1 MIKAVPPQ
9 DLMNDLRTF
18 VAGATRPVKTNP
30 LELARTALSILKT
43 LPAAR
48 DAVLEYFCTLFNSAV
63 SKYVTQIETDM
74 CLDSSSSTSGHE
86 DATIVEI
93 HVVLCNFVSSNPK
106 AWAPIIS
113 TWSLELLGELSSR
126 YAGRAHVPLSAGLNE
141 TLQLW
146 MSCRA
151 TRILIDITTQCLSC
165 LMHSD
170 TESCINALLDTSVAH
185 SPHFDWVV
193 AHVGSCF
200 PHTVITRV
208 LSCGLK
214 DFSQHGSA
222 DQSAKAPKLNSVVG
236 ILGHLA
242 GSHFADIRSA
252 LLELFQW
259 SLEPDKHE
267 GDGENAERPATVPF
281 LLQLASLS
289 PTLLH
294 ALSTDVLHTLTPS
307 MLPKL
312 AALAPSWCDYFGGSQ
327 ALEDLIVHL
336 ALGCEQGG
344 TQILKLLLDA
354 ASPLDY
360 STTAAPD
367 SSVIASVKSTSME
380 ILELLLQEIDH
391 LLRSTMPGTSSIP
404 LLCSIKQE
412 VTVIQPLLL
421 SGDPLHVQ
429 TAVRLLG
436 LLGHHSTAVLVSS
449 AAFLLQRASTD
460 GHLVALVRLVTGGIC
475 NSTSASQLEQENGC
489 YYKTGCLAQALEQ
502 AMRSNAGCV
511 LGDEGAIQPP
521 PEQLWHNVAHLLRWE
536 HSGKAPSLRGGLIS
550 RAVRCNLRE
559 VSDRLCTVSD
569 PHLACA
575 MAVALDLTVVADRS
589 SHDVYTVN
597 MQLTLLMAKAAVAY
611 FFLCVSEKDDL
622 VRFHGV
628 RLCCHLLAHLSSHS
642 PPARSLALREL
653 LEGSLFHSHSHL
665 FGAKLPSQIR
675 APREDVKL
683 LHENHKQGTSVMLA
697 QRHSSVFHAGV
708 IGHGPRKTLVNQS
721 QEPDTVT
728 HNTQLL
734 IEVIKACCSSGGT
747 GPETGSE
754 QLPTY
759 PVSLDAITT
768 VSLLLVELISPDV
781 MYNGLPW
788 PEEEFC
794 KVTVERD
801 LHIRRLF
808 DDLPLIW
815 HLMSLVATYRPALC
829 YCSVL
834 LRALTATLLAQWG
847 SAAQRAQHNDRLLA
861 TTAQVLELMA
871 LGQLLPPPLSS
882 LRDVIPHL
890 KPQEVV
896 QLIRDCVWNYLRD
909 HVPSPALFARDE
921 NGLMWRDATLARPEP
936 QYTDT
941 LRSTMQN
948 NIQHLGTLYSQL
960 FPPTSSNFQNE

>member
-1 MIKAVPPQ
+1 MSGTSVIKSVSTQ
-9 DLMNDLRTF
+9 DLMSDLRAF
-18 VAGATRPVKTNP
+18 VAGATRPVKSNP

-48 DAVLEYFCTLFNSAV
+48 DAVLEYFCTLFDSAV
-63 SKYVTQIETDM
+63 CKYVTQIESDM
-74 CLDSSSSTSGHE
+74 CMNSNTSLLVHE
-86 DATIVEI
+86 DATIAEI

-151 TRILIDITTQCLSC
+151 TRTLIDITTQCLSC

-170 TESCINALLDTSVAH
+170 TETCISALLDTSVAH

-214 DFSQHGSA
+214 DFNQRGT
-222 DQSAKAPKLNSVVG
+222 DPNTKTPKLNSVVG

-242 GSHFADIRSA
+242 ASHFADIRSA

-259 SLEPDKHE
+259 SLKTDSHE
-267 GDGENAERPATVPF
+267 VDGDDDERPATVPF

-289 PTLLH
+289 KTLLR
-294 ALSTDVLHTLTPS
+294 ALTTDVLQTLNPS
-307 MLPKL
+307 MLPQL
-312 AALAPSWCDYFGGSQ
+312 AVLAPGWCEYFGGGE

-354 ASPLDY
+354 ASPMDNSEL
-360 STTAAPD
+360 
-367 SSVIASVKSTSME
+367 SSSSPINNSVKYISRE

-391 LLRSTMPGTSSIP
+391 LLRSSLTGNCSIS
-404 LLCSIKQE
+404 LLSSIKQE
-412 VTVIQPLLL
+412 MMVIQPLLL
-421 SGDPLHVQ
+421 SRDPLRVQ

-436 LLGHHSTAVLVSS
+436 LLGYQSAAVLVSS
-449 AAFLLQRASTD
+449 AAFLMQRATTD
-460 GHLVALVRLVTGGIC
+460 DHLAALVRLVTGGVF
-475 NSTSASQLEQENGC
+475 NSMITSQSEQENG
-489 YYKTGCLAQALEQ
+489 GCFHRSSGLAQAFEQ
-502 AMRSNAGCV
+502 AIRNNLSPE
-511 LGDEGAIQPP
+511 DDISDHP
-521 PEQLWHNVAHLLRWE
+521 PELLWHNVARLLKWE
-536 HSGKAPSLRGGLIS
+536 KSKKAPILRGGLVS
-550 RAVRCNLRE
+550 RAVRSNLYEASSLLCN
-559 VSDRLCTVSD
+559 VTDAN
-569 PHLACA
+569 LAHA
-575 MAVALDLTVVADRS
+575 IAAVLDLTMESGQPEDDDTLTPISV
-589 SHDVYTVN
+589 
-597 MQLTLLMAKAAVAY
+597 QLTLHMAKAVVAY
-611 FFLCVSEKDDL
+611 FFLCISERDQMAKL
-622 VRFHGV
+622 RGV
-628 RLCCHLLAHLSSHS
+628 CICCNLLFRLSSHS
-642 PPARSLALREL
+642 TAARALALREL
-653 LEGSLFHSHSHL
+653 LEGSLFHSHSHM
-665 FGAKLPSQIR
+665 FGTKHPSQIR
-675 APREDVKL
+675 APEEDTKL
-683 LHENHKQGTSVMLA
+683 LHENHKQGTNVMMA

-708 IGHGPRKTLVNQS
+708 IGHGPRKT
-721 QEPDTVT
+721 VT
-728 HNTQLL
+728 HKSLEPENVMQSTQLL
-734 IEVIKACCSSGGT
+734 IDAIKACCSIDIPNHEHSLVQ
-747 GPETGSE
+747 P
-754 QLPTY
+754 L
-759 PVSLDAITT
+759 SLDAITT

-815 HLMSLVATYRPALC
+815 HLMSLVATHRPALC

-834 LRALTATLLAQWG
+834 LRGLTATLLAQWG
-847 SAAQRAQHNDRLLA
+847 SAAQRAQHNDKLFA
-861 TTAQVLELMA
+861 ITTQLLELMA

-882 LRDVIPHL
+882 LRDVIPYL

-896 QLIRDCVWNYLRD
+896 QLLRDCVWNYLRD

-921 NGLMWRDATLARPEP
+921 NGLMWRDATLARPGP

-941 LRSTMQN
+941 LRCTMQN
-948 NIQHLGTLYSQL
+948 NIQHLGKLYGQL
-960 FPPTSSNFQNE
+960 FPPDSDTHTE

>member
-1 MIKAVPPQ
+1 MSGTSVIKTVPPQ
-9 DLMNDLRTF
+9 DLMTELRTF

-48 DAVLEYFCTLFNSAV
+48 DAVLEYFCTLFDSAV
-63 SKYVTQIETDM
+63 SKYVTQIENDM
-74 CLDSSSSTSGHE
+74 CLNSGSSASGHE
-86 DATIVEI
+86 DATIIEI

-113 TWSLELLGELSSR
+113 TWSLELLGELSSH

-151 TRILIDITTQCLSC
+151 TRTLIDITTQCLSC

-214 DFSQHGSA
+214 DFSRHGSA
-222 DQSAKAPKLNSVVG
+222 DHSLKAPKLNSVVG

-259 SLEPDKHE
+259 SLEPDQHE
-267 GDGENAERPATVPF
+267 VDGENERSATVPF

-289 PTLLH
+289 PTLLR
-294 ALSTDVLHTLTPS
+294 ALTADVLHTLTPS

-312 AALAPSWCDYFGGSQ
+312 AVLAPSWCEYFGGSQ

-354 ASPLDY
+354 TSPLDC
-360 STTAAPD
+360 SDIGAPD
-367 SSVIASVKSTSME
+367 SATSAPIKETSRE
-380 ILELLLQEIDH
+380 ILELLLREVDH
-391 LLRSTMPGTSSIP
+391 LLRSTMPGTCTIP
-404 LLCSIKQE
+404 LLCSIKRE
-412 VTVIQPLLL
+412 MTVIQPLLL
-421 SGDPLHVQ
+421 SGDSLRVQ
-429 TAVRLLG
+429 TAVRLIG
-436 LLGHHSTAVLVSS
+436 LLGFHSTAVLVSS
-449 AAFLLQRASTD
+449 AAFLLQRASTNN
-460 GHLVALVRLVTGGIC
+460 HLVALVRLVTGGIGI
-475 NSTSASQLEQENGC
+475 STSGSHFSDFLTMLDTLLMC
-489 YYKTGCLAQALEQ
+489 ICAL
-502 AMRSNAGCV
+502 RGYSLFNFSF
-511 LGDEGAIQPP
+511 LYR
-521 PEQLWHNVAHLLRWE
+521 LE
-536 HSGKAPSLRGGLIS
+536 HSGKVPSLRGGLVS
-550 RAVRCNLRE
+550 RAVRCNLHE
-559 VSDRLCTVSD
+559 ISDRLCTISD
-569 PHLACA
+569 TCLAHS
-575 MAVALDLTVVADRS
+575 MAVALDLAVAADKS
-589 SHDVYTVN
+589 DVYTVSV
-597 MQLTLLMAKAAVAY
+597 QLTLLMAKAAVTY
-611 FFLCVSEKDDL
+611 FFLCVSEQDDL
-622 VRFHGV
+622 GRLRGV

-675 APREDVKL
+675 APREEIKL
-683 LHENHKQGTSVMLA
+683 LHENHKQSTSVMLA

-708 IGHGPRKTLVNQS
+708 IGDGPRKTFPNKAPEL
-721 QEPDTVT
+721 DTVM
-728 HNTQLL
+728 HRIQLL
-734 IEVIKACCSSGGT
+734 IEVIKACCSAGS
-747 GPETGSE
+747 ETGSE
-754 QLPTY
+754 QSPT
-759 PVSLDAITT
+759 PVSLDSITA

-808 DDLPLIW
+808 DDIPLIW
-815 HLMSLVATYRPALC
+815 HLMSLVAMYRPALC

-834 LRALTATLLAQWG
+834 LRALIATLLAQWG
-847 SAAQRAQHNDRLLA
+847 SAAQRVQHSDRLLA
-861 TTAQVLELMA
+861 TTTQVLELMA

-890 KPQEVV
+890 QPQEVV

-909 HVPSPALFARDE
+909 HVPSPALFTRDE

-936 QYTDT
+936 QYTNT

-948 NIQHLGTLYSQL
+948 NIQCLGTLYSQL
-960 FPPTSSNFQNE
+960 FPPTLSGSQSD